1 MCVFDRGLMVPP
13 EDFYQHINPYQD
25 QAGIYHIQFE
35 ITANPHLLLALFGT
49 GSSSI
54 KVQFSLQVA

>member
-13 EDFYQHINPYQD
+13 EEFYQHINPYQD

-35 ITANPHLLLALFGT
+35 MTANQNLLVTMFGAVA
-49 GSSSI
+49 I
-54 KVQFSLQVA
+54 WKYNFSLQVA